1 MRILVSS
8 ALLMLAAAG
17 PAFAADKPSEKP
29 SEPMSPGEALANDK
43 DCLRC
48 HGVRHEVIG
57 PSFLEIAR
65 RNRSRKNGDIF
76 LRDAVAHGTEMHWK
90 SGPWPGQMP
99 APAVR
104 GVKLSDEDVKQL
116 VDWILSLK

>member
-1 MRILVSS
+1 MRTCTLSV
-8 ALLMLAAAG
+8 LLLALAAAQ
-17 PAFAADKPSEKP
+17 PVLAAESAAPVSA
-29 SEPMSPGEALANDK
+29 GEALAKEK

-48 HGVRHEVIG
+48 HAVRHQVIG
-57 PSFLEIAR
+57 PSFLEISR
-65 RNRSRKNGDIF
+65 RNRTRKNGDVF

-90 SGPWPGQMP
+90 SGPWPGDMP

-104 GVKLSDEDVKQL
+104 GVKLSDQDVQLL